1 MCWSFWSNAQGEVE
15 GLWRAPCQLKE
26 PLKGLRP
33 IQGCC
38 LKNQNRAISTPL
50 NIKEFTDLPSK
61 QINDFQHKANIKIE
75 LLVTRPVPIGFYHD
89 VSSVGEFDVLGT
101 VAWNL
106 LDRTVGKRDL
116 HHSARISHLLLTT
129 EMFQSIKFLKIDLEW
144 KRHQTLPSN
153 EKWPTSNATITYAMH
168 SHVSMIDS
176 TNNCGNDCIKDTK
189 FSTRIYN
196 CNNKKLKAQRCCK
209 FIPWLTENVGY
220 RRGIID

>member
-61 QINDFQHKANIKIE
+61 QINDFQQKANIRIE
-75 LLVTRPVPIGFYHD
+75 LLVARPVPIGLYHD

-116 HHSARISHLLLTT
+116 HHSARISHFLLTT
-129 EMFQSIKFLKIDLEW
+129 EIFQSIKFLKKNKFRME
-144 KRHQTLPSN
+144 KPSYITAMSL
-153 EKWPTSNATITYAMH
+153 KWSTSNAPITYLCI
-168 SHVSMIDS
+168 SMYD
-176 TNNCGNDCIKDTK
+176 
-189 FSTRIYN
+189 
-196 CNNKKLKAQRCCK
+196 
-209 FIPWLTENVGY
+209 W
-220 RRGIID
+220 